1 LIIDNGRLS
10 KKELTTKEDELNA
23 AFHMKNRS
31 KLYAIVGKEQYFSM
45 DEMKIPN
52 FSKNNFSMQTFHF
65 SLLFK

>member
-45 DEMKIPN
+45 D
-52 FSKNNFSMQTFHF
+52 
-65 SLLFK
+65 